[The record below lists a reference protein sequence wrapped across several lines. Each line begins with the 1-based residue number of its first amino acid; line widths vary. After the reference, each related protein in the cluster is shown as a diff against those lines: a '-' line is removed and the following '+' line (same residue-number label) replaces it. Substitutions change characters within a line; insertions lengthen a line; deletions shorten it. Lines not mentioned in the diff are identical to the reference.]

1 VTLPFITDNVRPV
14 VTEVSAAPKGAPAKE
29 PDKGIPASGGEPP
42 KHEHV
47 VKVTWKVDNADSDQL
62 RYRVAFKREGQG
74 LWRDALKAEEVLNKA
89 ELEWDTTALPEGKYR
104 VRVEA
109 SDEQANPPDQV
120 QKHALES
127 ELVLVDNTPPRI
139 DNLTLT
145 GRRLRAQIVDGTS
158 PIARVEIAI
167 DGKPEWRPLAAADG
181 IFDTPSESVDADVS
195 VLVPPGPHIVVVRA
209 YDAAGNAV
217 SRDVESK

>member
-1 VTLPFITDNVRPV
+1 MT
-14 VTEVSAAPKGAPAKE
+14 SAAAARAAKGCTATPAP
-29 PDKGIPASGGEPP
+29 
-42 KHEHV
+42 
-47 VKVTWKVDNADSDQL
+47 
-62 RYRVAFKREGQG
+62 
-74 LWRDALKAEEVLNKA
+74 VLGTCCTLA
-89 ELEWDTTALPEGKYR
+89 PEIG
-104 VRVEA
+104 

-127 ELVLVDNTPPRI
+127 ESVLVDNTPPRI

-145 GRRLRAQIVDGTS
+145 GRRLRAQVVDGTS

-181 IFDTPSESVDADVS
+181 IFDTPSEAIDADVA
-195 VLVPPGPHIVVVRA
+195 VLVPPGSHIVVVRA